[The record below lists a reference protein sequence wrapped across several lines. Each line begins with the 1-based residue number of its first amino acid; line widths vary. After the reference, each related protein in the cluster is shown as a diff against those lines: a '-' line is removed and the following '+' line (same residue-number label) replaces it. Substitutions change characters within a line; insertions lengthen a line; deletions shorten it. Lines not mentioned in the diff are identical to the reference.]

1 MRRRGELPG
10 ARESRGH
17 QPPAAVDRQVLVP
30 ATAHRRCR
38 RPGRAQQMDHFED
51 HFPLELNPM
60 IEPTTNTETT
70 APGPILVIDDEPY
83 ILRSLSYLLQREG
96 YQVETASNGEE
107 GLQRVRSLRPPLVFL
122 DIMMP
127 HMNGYEVCE
136 QVKQD
141 PSLEGTYV
149 IMLSAK
155 GQPID
160 RERGL
165 LGGADEYMT
174 KPFSPREV
182 AQRVRSILADRAAK
196 AAA

>member
-1 MRRRGELPG
+1 M
-10 ARESRGH
+10 
-17 QPPAAVDRQVLVP
+17 
-30 ATAHRRCR
+30 
-38 RPGRAQQMDHFED
+38 
-51 HFPLELNPM
+51 
-60 IEPTTNTETT
+60 TEQST
-70 APGPILVIDDEPY
+70 PGPILVIDDEPY

-96 YQVETASNGEE
+96 YRVATASNGEE
-107 GLQRVRSLRPPLVFL
+107 GLQRVRSLHPPLVFL

-141 PSLEGTYV
+141 PTLENTYV

-155 GQPID
+155 GQQVD

-165 LGGADEYMT
+165 AQGANEYMT

-182 AQRVRSILADRAAK
+182 VKRLTEIFGDTKS
-196 AAA
+196 

>member
-1 MRRRGELPG
+1 MSDIMTEPL
-10 ARESRGH
+10 
-17 QPPAAVDRQVLVP
+17 
-30 ATAHRRCR
+30 
-38 RPGRAQQMDHFED
+38 RAPD
-51 HFPLELNPM
+51 
-60 IEPTTNTETT
+60 
-70 APGPILVIDDEPY
+70 ASGPILVIDDEPY

-96 YQVETASNGEE
+96 FAVETASNGAD
-107 GLQRVRSLRPPLVFL
+107 GLERVRTIHPPLVFL

-141 PSLEGTYV
+141 PGLENTYV

-155 GQPID
+155 GQQID

-182 AQRVRSILADRAAK
+182 AQRVRSILAERTAA
-196 AAA
+196 

>member
-1 MRRRGELPG
+1 MIDGDP
-10 ARESRGH
+10 
-17 QPPAAVDRQVLVP
+17 
-30 ATAHRRCR
+30 
-38 RPGRAQQMDHFED
+38 RP
-51 HFPLELNPM
+51 
-60 IEPTTNTETT
+60 T
-70 APGPILVIDDEPY
+70 APASATSERAPILIVDDEPY
-83 ILRSLSYLLQREG
+83 ILRSLRYLLAREG
-96 YQVETASNGEE
+96 YEVETASDGEE
-107 GLQRVRSLRPPLVFL
+107 GLARIRDLRPRLVFL

-127 HMNGYEVCE
+127 RLSGYEVCE

-155 GQPID
+155 GQQID

-182 AQRVRSILADRAAK
+182 AQRVRTILAERAA
-196 AAA
+196 

>member
-1 MRRRGELPG
+1 
-10 ARESRGH
+10 
-17 QPPAAVDRQVLVP
+17 
-30 ATAHRRCR
+30 
-38 RPGRAQQMDHFED
+38 
-51 HFPLELNPM
+51 M
-60 IEPTTNTETT
+60 IDSTSSTPDMSGT
-70 APGPILVIDDEPY
+70 ILVIDDEPY

-96 YQVETASNGEE
+96 YSVETATNGEE

-155 GQPID
+155 GQQID

-165 LGGADEYMT
+165 AEGANEYMT

-182 AQRVRSILADRAAK
+182 VKRLAEIFQTEQVQK
-196 AAA
+196 